1 MGVVI
6 AGYLALHQRGVTHAE
21 AFTLRFHP
29 NPTWGGVV
37 SVALSVRRPCDR
49 QLLLAKDRLPPG
61 ARTFLWRLPA
71 QKPPPS
77 PLRPRLVNTHNPEFC
92 PPIRLLI
99 RVR

>member
-6 AGYLALHQRGVTHAE
+6 AGYLALHRRGVTHAE

-29 NPTWGGVV
+29 NPSWGGVV
-37 SVALSVRRPCDR
+37 SVALSVRRPCGR

-71 QKPPPS
+71 QKPPS

>member
-6 AGYLALHQRGVTHAE
+6 AGYLALHRRGVTHAE

-37 SVALSVRRPCDR
+37 SVALSVRRPCGR

-71 QKPPPS
+71 QKPP
-77 PLRPRLVNTHNPEFC
+77 LTA
-92 PPIRLLI
+92 PPALGQYS
-99 RVR
+99 

>member
-6 AGYLALHQRGVTHAE
+6 AGYLALHRRGVTHAE

-37 SVALSVRRPCDR
+37 SVALSVRRPCGR
-49 QLLLAKDRLPPG
+49 LLLLAKDRLPPG

-71 QKPPPS
+71 QKPLS
-77 PLRPRLVNTHNPEFC
+77 PLRPRSVNTHNPEFC